1 MDGVSDDYDEG
12 GDWEEYTSFV
22 GPCTCDH
29 ETEEHG
35 WGSCDVDDCD
45 CDAGWEE

>member
-1 MDGVSDDYDEG
+1 MSDEDRP
-12 GDWEEYTSFV
+12 EETASFV

-29 ETEEHG
+29 EPDEHG

-45 CDAGWEE
+45 CEAGWEE